1 MIGKSIRGSLAM
13 AALFLAI
20 AACFKAAQT
29 GHLISPD
36 LAGHST
42 DIIIGLSLA
51 LYGNFIPKQPASSGQ
66 HQAILR
72 ASGWA
77 FTLAGLTYALI
88 WLVAPANLAF
98 PIAIT
103 AVACATLLSATRTLR
118 ACQCRNQVSQ

>member
-1 MIGKSIRGSLAM
+1 MIGKPIRGGLAM

-20 AACFKAAQT
+20 AASFKAAQT
-29 GHLISPD
+29 HLLMSPD

-51 LYGNFIPKQPASSGQ
+51 LYGNFIPKQPARTSH
-66 HQAILR
+66 HQATLR

-77 FTLAGLTYALI
+77 FTLAGLIYALI
-88 WLVAPANLAF
+88 WLVAPAPVAF

-103 AVACATLLSATRTLR
+103 AVGAATLLSLASARR
-118 ACQCRNQVSQ
+118 AC